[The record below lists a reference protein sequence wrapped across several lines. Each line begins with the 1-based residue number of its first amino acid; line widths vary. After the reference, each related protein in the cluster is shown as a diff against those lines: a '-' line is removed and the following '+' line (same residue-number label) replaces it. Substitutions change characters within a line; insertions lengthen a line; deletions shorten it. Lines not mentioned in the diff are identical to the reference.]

1 MKTIHIHETAVEA
14 FRKDWPCHGLDRVG
28 WIELAVADNGDVID
42 YECWREV
49 DGAEEQV
56 EIGFDGQM
64 SIGALFD
71 DAKANAIE
79 FGTAQGMTEAWIY
92 THHIKSSVGV
102 AGTYAWTKHGFLERI
117 EP

>member
-1 MKTIHIHETAVEA
+1 LGDTPGRIETMKTIHIHESAVEA
-14 FRKDWPCHGLDRVG
+14 FRKDWPCHGLGRVG
-28 WIELAVADNGDVID
+28 WIELAVADSGDVID

-56 EIGFDGQM
+56 AIGVDGQM

-92 THHIKSSVGV
+92 RKD
-102 AGTYAWTKHGFLERI
+102 
-117 EP
+117 